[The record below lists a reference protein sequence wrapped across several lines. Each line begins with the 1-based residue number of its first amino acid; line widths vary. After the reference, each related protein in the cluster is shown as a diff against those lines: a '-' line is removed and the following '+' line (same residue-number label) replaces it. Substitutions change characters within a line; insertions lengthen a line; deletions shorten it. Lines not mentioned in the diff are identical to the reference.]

1 SMLIASSR
9 QQVSLD
15 LRAMTVIIE
24 VNAQHPDPALIQ
36 EAALIIRSGGLVAF
50 PTETVYGLGADAM
63 NERAIRGIFEAKGR
77 PADNPLIV
85 HICDRAMLD
94 LVAND
99 VGAKAEALI
108 GAFWPGPLTLVL
120 KRRPEVAESVSAGLA
135 TVAVRM
141 PRSPIALELIRRA
154 ERPIAAPSANLAGR
168 PSPTTADHVAGDLE
182 GRVDM
187 ILDGGATKIGIE
199 STVLDMT
206 TAPPVILRP
215 GWITRE
221 QLTDTIGWVD
231 LAENGEALRRSPGTR
246 HRHYGPRARVVLVEN
261 TPEESVRQLCED
273 LLKEGSVG
281 FIGHTRVAIDN
292 PGFSAIL
299 LENAA
304 DEYARSIYSA
314 LRELDQRGVNVIVV
328 EGISEAGEGAAV
340 MDRLR
345 RAASDAE

>member
-1 SMLIASSR
+1 MT
-9 QQVSLD
+9 QVLKLD
-15 LRAMTVIIE
+15 
-24 VNAQHPDPALIQ
+24 AQHPQP
-36 EAALIIRSGGLVAF
+36 EAIEQAASIIRGGGLVAF
-50 PTETVYGLGADAM
+50 PTETVYGLGGDAM
-63 NERAIRGIFEAKGR
+63 NERAIRRIFEAKGR
-77 PADNPLIV
+77 PSDNPLIV

-94 LVAND
+94 LVANN

-108 GAFWPGPLTLVL
+108 AAFWPGPLTLVL
-120 KRRPEVAESVSAGLA
+120 KGRPEVAESVSAGLA

-154 ERPIAAPSANLAGR
+154 ERPIAAPSANLSGR
-168 PSPTTADHVAGDLE
+168 PSPTTADHVARDLDE
-182 GRVDM
+182 RIDM
-187 ILDGGATKIGIE
+187 ILDGGATNIGIE

-206 TAPPVILRP
+206 SEPPVILRP

-221 QLTDTIGWVD
+221 QLEDAIGRVE
-231 LAENGEALRRSPGTR
+231 LAATHEALKRSPGTR
-246 HRHYGPRARVVLVEN
+246 HRHYGPRARVVIVEN
-261 TPEESVRQLCED
+261 TPAESVKELCEG
-273 LLKEGSVG
+273 LLQDGSVG

-292 PGFSAIL
+292 PRFSAIL

-314 LRELDQRGVNVIVV
+314 LRQLDEWGAGVIVV

-345 RAASDAE
+345 RAASEAEQ